1 MARAG
6 EDDFDAGGLLRARGT
21 GRSALG
27 TRDSA
32 LGALRGRGTGAG
44 LAACALSRCGGAG
57 VGKREIGI
65 CAGGALTLDSLG
77 QEKNKN
83 RCKQRE
89 SKKNGT
95 RVFDV

>member
-6 EDDFDAGGLLRARGT
+6 GGDFNAGGLFRVRET
-21 GRSALG
+21 GASAFR

-32 LGALRGRGTGAG
+32 LGVLRGRGAGAG
-44 LAACALSRCGGAG
+44 LAGCALSRCGGAG
-57 VGKREIGI
+57 VGKKEIGI
-65 CAGGALTLDSLG
+65 CAGGALTLDTLG